1 LRLTSGRFQKFRECT
16 LIFIP
21 MLGKPI
27 ELSPDVAGAF
37 LSTLYLFGENTIE
50 ADAIAVRQ
58 VQLIREYPELRE
70 KKHRPSE

>member
-1 LRLTSGRFQKFRECT
+1 
-16 LIFIP
+16 

-37 LSTLYLFGENTIE
+37 LSTLYLFGENTIK